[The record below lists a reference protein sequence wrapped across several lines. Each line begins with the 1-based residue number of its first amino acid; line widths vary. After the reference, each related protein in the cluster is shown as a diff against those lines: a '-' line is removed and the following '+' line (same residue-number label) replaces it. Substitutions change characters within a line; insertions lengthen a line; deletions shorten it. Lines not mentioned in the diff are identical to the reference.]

1 MTYTKNDLALI
12 ESIRR
17 MDADCAELSD
27 ISGISIFV
35 GKRIEG
41 EDGEHGCVSVAQFSD
56 PVGLFKVATAIASD
70 EDIYDRFMMVAVLAQ
85 DIYDST
91 HPDEDEDEEENN

>member
-1 MTYTKNDLALI
+1 MTYTDKDMALF

-56 PVGLFKVATAIASD
+56 LVGLFEVATAIASD
-70 EDIYDRFMMVAVLAQ
+70 EDIYERFIMVAALAQ
-85 DIYDST
+85 EVYDAA
-91 HPDEDEDEEENN
+91 HPDDEDEEENN

>member
-1 MTYTKNDLALI
+1 MTYTKNDLALF

-27 ISGISIFV
+27 ISGFSIFV
-35 GKRIEG
+35 GKRING
-41 EDGEHGCVSVAQFSD
+41 EDGEHGCLSVAQFSD
-56 PVGLFKVATAIASD
+56 PIGLFKVATAIASD
-70 EDIYDRFMMVAVLAQ
+70 EDIYERFMMVAVLAQ

-91 HPDEDEDEEENN
+91 HPDEDEEDEE

>member
-1 MTYTKNDLALI
+1 MALF

-56 PVGLFKVATAIASD
+56 PIGLFKVATAIASD
-70 EDIYDRFMMVAVLAQ
+70 EDIYERFIMLAALTQ
-85 DIYDST
+85 EVYDAA
-91 HPDEDEDEEENN
+91 HPDDEDEKENN

>member
-1 MTYTKNDLALI
+1 MTYTDKDMALF

-27 ISGISIFV
+27 ISGFSIFV
-35 GKRIEG
+35 GKRING

-91 HPDEDEDEEENN
+91 HPNDEDEEENN

>member
-1 MTYTKNDLALI
+1 MTYTKNDLALF

-27 ISGISIFV
+27 ISGFSIFV
-35 GKRIEG
+35 GKRING
-41 EDGEHGCVSVAQFSD
+41 EDGEHGCLSVAQFSD
-56 PVGLFKVATAIASD
+56 PIGLFKVATAIASD
-70 EDIYDRFMMVAVLAQ
+70 EDIYERFMMVAVLAQ

>member
-1 MTYTKNDLALI
+1 MTYTDKDMALF

-70 EDIYDRFMMVAVLAQ
+70 EDIYERFMMVAVLAQ
-85 DIYDST
+85 DIYDSA
-91 HPDEDEDEEENN
+91 HPDDEDEEENN